1 MDNIKPTAIPDSDPS
16 RMVFIPIRQEIPKP
30 KSIEPGSHMRPTP
43 QKSRVSY
50 TPQPHQETED
60 TDQVDHIEEIKAL
73 LNIAQTLANQSGREI
88 LAEDLGEIIAALHD
102 PF

>member
-1 MDNIKPTAIPDSDPS
+1 MAS
-16 RMVFIPIRQEIPKP
+16 PI
-30 KSIEPGSHMRPTP
+30 
-43 QKSRVSY
+43 Y

-88 LAEDLGEIIAALHD
+88 LAEDLGEMIAALHD